1 MGKALFIVILIGAG
15 IGFAF
20 PGSRSAPVRAAAE
33 APAEAK
39 ETVLEASGNGH
50 FYTHAEVNGE
60 LVRVLVDTGATDV
73 VLTLDDA
80 ERLGIP
86 FSPDQFEVVARGASG
101 DVRGQRITI
110 DKVSVEGKEVTGI
123 HGYVAEG
130 LDISLLGQTYLSQI
144 SGVEMSK
151 GAMILR

>member
-1 MGKALFIVILIGAG
+1 MGKALFLVILIGAG
-15 IGFAF
+15 IGFAM
-20 PGSRSAPVRAAAE
+20 PGSRSAPARAAV
-33 APAEAK
+33 EAK

-50 FYTHAEVNGE
+50 FYTHAQVNGE
-60 LVRVLVDTGATDV
+60 LVRFLVDTGATDV
-73 VLTLDDA
+73 ALTTADA

-110 DKVSVEGKEVTGI
+110 DKISVDGKEVTGI
-123 HGYVAEG
+123 HGFVAEG

-144 SGVEMSK
+144 SGVEMSR
-151 GAMILR
+151 GTMILR

>member
-1 MGKALFIVILIGAG
+1 MGKAFFIVILIGVG
-15 IGFAF
+15 IGFAM
-20 PGSRSAPVRAAAE
+20 PGSRSAPARAAAE
-33 APAEAK
+33 TSAEAK

-60 LVRVLVDTGATDV
+60 LVRFLVDTGATDV
-73 VLTLDDA
+73 VLTLGDA

-110 DKVSVEGKEVTGI
+110 DKVS
-123 HGYVAEG
+123 
-130 LDISLLGQTYLSQI
+130 
-144 SGVEMSK
+144 
-151 GAMILR
+151 